1 MKEKQP
7 IISSLTTRIWS
18 YVPLD
23 MGLTKMVDIGD
34 ELNGINVA
42 ACNCDRHNACKES
55 GECGRCRPDGT
66 FWERRFLGLDGNGS
80 MTAKLDKRLHR
91 KLHRIFK
98 ECKEYFLTV
107 KK

>member
-1 MKEKQP
+1 MIKRP
-7 IISSLTTRIWS
+7 VITSMTARIWS
-18 YVPLD
+18 CATLD
-23 MGLTKMVDIGD
+23 SGSGKMVDMGD
-34 ELNGINVA
+34 DFNDINVC
-42 ACNCDRHNACKES
+42 ACSSDRHDACKAKGECDRCS
-55 GECGRCRPDGT
+55 PDDT
-66 FWERRFLGLDGNGS
+66 FWKRLFLGLDGNGS